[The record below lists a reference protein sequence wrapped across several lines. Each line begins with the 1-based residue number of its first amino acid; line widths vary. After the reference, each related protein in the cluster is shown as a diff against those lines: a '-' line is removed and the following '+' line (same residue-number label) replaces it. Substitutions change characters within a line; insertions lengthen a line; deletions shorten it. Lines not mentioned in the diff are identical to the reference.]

1 MVYPHTTTVGAN
13 AEFSYR
19 LNISGVETENDDAF
33 GEARK
38 HRG

>member
-1 MVYPHTTTVGAN
+1 MVYPHTTMVGAN
-13 AEFSYR
+13 IQFSYR
-19 LNISGVETENDDAF
+19 LNISGGETENDDAF